1 MKNPKDSLQKAA
13 NAFGIDKLKPFQKK
27 VCSILLD
34 GHDVIAL
41 SGTGSGKSLCYQLPS
56 YLHRNMLTIIITP
69 VIALMRDQKQRWPDD
84 VRVQCLYHGN
94 PENKKTYHLLEQ
106 KKLSVLYLSP
116 ERLADPKI
124 CKALRENP
132 IFMVVVDEVHC
143 LMEWGNEFRPMYQQI
158 GKFIRSCKSK
168 PIIAAFSA
176 TVSSNDI
183 PFIVQ
188 NLGMQKYRL
197 HVGKLC
203 RKNLNLKKKF
213 VKTDAIRC
221 EKVRKA
227 VLKHRDQGKII
238 IYCTRIRDVQDMYEY
253 LVEKCDLPA
262 DEVAICHSKL
272 SNRSSEEERFRSG
285 TAKIMVATSAFG
297 MGIDI
302 PDIRLVI
309 VSQMPFS
316 IASFY
321 QMVGRAGRDGEKA
334 HGLLLYN
341 NADFRMN
348 FDIISTGDEREM
360 IAVDEMWNLCMS
372 DKEIQAQVM
381 DYFGWEEA

>member
-1 MKNPKDSLQKAA
+1 MKNSKDSLQKAA

-27 VCSILLD
+27 VCDVLLD

-84 VRVQCLYHGN
+84 IRVQCLYHGN
-94 PENKKTYHLLEQ
+94 PENSLTYTLLKK

-124 CKALRENP
+124 CKALRENS

-158 GKFIRSCKSK
+158 GEFIRSCKSK
-168 PIIAAFSA
+168 PVIAAFSA

-183 PFIVQ
+183 PLIAHS
-188 NLGMQKYRL
+188 LGMQKYCL
-197 HVGKLC
+197 HVGKLY

-213 VKTDAIRC
+213 VKTDAIRY
-221 EKVRKA
+221 EKVQKA
-227 VLKHRDQGKII
+227 VLKHQNKGKII
-238 IYCTRIRDVQDMYEY
+238 IYCTTIRDVQDMYVY
-253 LVEKCDLPA
+253 LVEECDLSK
-262 DEVAICHSKL
+262 DQLAICHSKL

-285 TAKIMVATSAFG
+285 KAKIMIATSAFG

-316 IASFY
+316 ITSFY
-321 QMVGRAGRDGEKA
+321 QMVGRAGRDGKKA
-334 HGLLLYN
+334 YGLLLYN
-341 NADFRMN
+341 DADVRMN
-348 FDIISTGDEREM
+348 LDIISTEDERA
-360 IAVDEMWNLCMS
+360 ITAVDEMWNLCLS
-372 DKEIQAQVM
+372 NENIQTQVM

>member
-1 MKNPKDSLQKAA
+1 
-13 NAFGIDKLKPFQKK
+13 
-27 VCSILLD
+27 
-34 GHDVIAL
+34 
-41 SGTGSGKSLCYQLPS
+41 
-56 YLHRNMLTIIITP
+56 
-69 VIALMRDQKQRWPDD
+69 MRDQKQRWPDD

-94 PENKKTYHLLEQ
+94 PENSLTYALLAK

-158 GKFIRSCKSK
+158 GKFIRSCKSR

-183 PFIVQ
+183 PFIAHS
-188 NLGMQKYRL
+188 LGMQKYCL
-197 HVGKLC
+197 QVGKLY

-213 VKTDAIRC
+213 VKTDAIRH

-227 VLKHRDQGKII
+227 VFKYHKKGKII
-238 IYCTRIRDVQDMYEY
+238 IYCTTIRDVQDMYEY
-253 LVEKCDLPA
+253 LVEECDLPA

-272 SNRSSEEERFRSG
+272 PNRSSEEERFRSG
-285 TAKIMVATSAFG
+285 KAKIMVATSAFG

-316 IASFY
+316 IESFY
-321 QMVGRAGRDGEKA
+321 QMIGRAGRDGKKA